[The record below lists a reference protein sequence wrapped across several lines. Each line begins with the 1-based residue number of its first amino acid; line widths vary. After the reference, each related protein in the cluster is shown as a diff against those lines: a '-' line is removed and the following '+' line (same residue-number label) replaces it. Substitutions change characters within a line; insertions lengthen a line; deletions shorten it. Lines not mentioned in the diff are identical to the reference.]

1 MARRKARG
9 CRRSKKSHRH
19 VSKHGSKEGR
29 HKKRKRCH
37 KGGRKT
43 TNPFLNYLRMFRKH
57 HCDWPCWCKM
67 TAEQKKKYYRQA
79 CRQQHKEMK
88 CRGGAKGKK
97 KSSRS
102 CSRAGLKKFRGRS
115 KYGRLKRKGRRSSKR
130 RKQRKGRLH
139 SKKRSACGRRSKGR
153 RRGRSRRNRR
163 RPITRRSARRRSRR
177 FGSRRSDSCKGRGI
191 FSSILERGNSMS
203 VVIDPN
209 KGITFKS

>member
-43 TNPFLNYLRMFRKH
+43 TNPFLNYLRVFRKH
-57 HCDWPCWCKM
+57 HCDWPVTKVAIEGAKCWCKM

-79 CRQQHKEMK
+79 CRQQHIEMK

-97 KSSRS
+97 KAHGAA
-102 CSRAGLKKFRGRS
+102 AGRDS
-115 KYGRLKRKGRRSSKR
+115 KNFGVGRRSSKR

-163 RPITRRSARRRSRR
+163 RPITRRSARRRFRR
-177 FGSRRSDSCKGRGI
+177 SGSRRSDSCKGRGI